1 MRKGTSPYRLFKAA
15 IITIAVVVVVR
26 RMSERF

>member
-1 MRKGTSPYRLFKAA
+1 MRKGTSPYRIFKAA

-26 RMSERF
+26 RMYAKF